1 MPTDET
7 DERTD
12 ERLEEAALVAALR
25 AGDEQAYVQ
34 LLREQG
40 GRMLAVARRF
50 MRSDDLAQDAV
61 QDAFLQAYRNMDRFQ
76 EGAKLS
82 TWLHR
87 ITVNACLMKLRSAR
101 RRPEVSIEALLP
113 AFQDDGHRT
122 EPVGEWV
129 ETGPDVAETREL
141 GEVVRQAIDRLPDGY
156 RDVLLARD
164 IEQLDTAEAAE
175 ALGLSLSATKT
186 RLHRARQALRELLD
200 PYMRATTP

>member
-1 MPTDET
+1 MPSDET
-7 DERTD
+7 DARLD
-12 ERLEEAALVAALR
+12 ESALVAALR
-25 AGDEQAYVQ
+25 AGDEGAYAQ
-34 LLREQG
+34 LMREQG

-61 QDAFLQAYRNMDRFQ
+61 QDAFLQAFRNIDRFK

-101 RRPEVSIEALLP
+101 RRPEVAIEDLLP
-113 AFQDDGHRT
+113 SYQDDGHRL
-122 EPVGEWV
+122 EPVGAWT
-129 ETGPDVAETREL
+129 ETGPEAAESRETREL
-141 GEVVRQAIDRLPDGY
+141 VRQAIDRLPDGY
-156 RDVLLARD
+156 RDVLMARD

-200 PYMRATTP
+200 PHLKADQP